1 MAVVM
6 GPFVH
11 VVNRGCHALAVHVA
25 MWLCAMCYVVMR
37 LFMWYGGMAVCHAL
51 AIDKSKEIEE
61 V

>member
-1 MAVVM
+1 MGALTIGVHGCGAVVM

-11 VVNRGCHALAVHVA
+11 VVIRG
-25 MWLCAMCYVVMR
+25 
-37 LFMWYGGMAVCHAL
+37 CHAL